1 MKMWKKHRT
10 VFICLSF
17 ILLFS
22 GLVNAG
28 NRDISLNDA
37 IYRALQESLEF
48 KIAQLEWEN
57 AKLAYQ
63 KASADNLLTQSAYNQ
78 RLAELD
84 LLKAEKAYKNSI
96 ANVVISAVQ
105 KFSDLHIAEMN
116 LTISEEQLRLKQKAR
131 DLTEKKLKMQN
142 ASEYD
147 LLQAEAALA
156 SSQMEQQAAVNSL
169 EEKKQTFC
177 LLINSENVMPDGH
190 LNFVPFEADLTD
202 ILPRLL
208 EASVAIKEAEDSLAL
223 SRLNWERLRLEE
235 TAELTM
241 REAENAVRLAELR
254 LEQAR
259 ANLTQQVQAAFNKV
273 KQAEQAYRARQISL
287 QLEQRVYDITK
298 GQVEAGLKTEDDL
311 ANAQISLWQAERSV
325 YEALSSYIVA
335 YLEWE
340 DLIGRDVRE
349 SVILQPAHVG
359 AEG

>member
-1 MKMWKKHRT
+1 MWKKHKT
-10 VFICLSF
+10 FLICLSF
-17 ILLFS
+17 VLLFS
-22 GLVNAG
+22 GLVNAAAG
-28 NRDISLNDA
+28 EISLNDA
-37 IYRALQESLEF
+37 IHRALQESLEF

-96 ANVVISAVQ
+96 ANVVVSAVE
-105 KFSDLHIAEMN
+105 KFRDVTTAQMN
-116 LTISEEQLRLKQKAR
+116 LRISEEQLRLKQKAK
-131 DLTEKKLKMQN
+131 DLTEKKLQMQN

-156 SSQMEQQAAVNSL
+156 SSEMEHQAAVNSL
-169 EEKKQTFC
+169 EEKKQAFW
-177 LLINSENVMPDGH
+177 LLINSQDVMPDGS
-190 LNFVPFEADLTD
+190 LSFAPFEAELAEV
-202 ILPRLL
+202 LPGLL

-235 TAELTM
+235 TADLMM

-254 LEQAR
+254 VEQAK
-259 ANLTQQVQAAFNKV
+259 ANLTQQAQAAFNGV
-273 KQAEQAYRARQISL
+273 KQAEQAYRARQVSL

-298 GQVEAGLKTEDDL
+298 GQVEAGLKTDDDL
-311 ANAQISLWQAERSV
+311 SNAQISLWQAERSV
-325 YEALSSYIVA
+325 YEALSNYIVA
-335 YLEWE
+335 YLQWE
-340 DLIGRDVRE
+340 DLIGRDVRN
-349 SVILQPAHVG
+349 SVILQPIPVG